1 MFCPTRNIVGVPRKP
16 RGAGELRLTGHS
28 GFSAVWAPFRANHT
42 SRRMFRATK
51 GFACVQGP
59 KGSGMRSETR
69 LCFVV
74 LLTVSLSMGVLIAP
88 SAASSRVPTDQLRP
102 HLGLIPPHNP
112 TRNQDNP
119 ESGAQCFFTRGH
131 GALDDSPLCNAAAL
145 ASIDNARAT
154 EHVAPMSF
162 DLSAFERLSSPE
174 QIFAVSNLE
183 RIDRGLQPVPYMTAQ
198 LNHLAE
204 VGSQHETDPSF
215 PSVLTGGATLESG
228 GSIWSGGSTVLWA
241 DEGWMYADGWGGS
254 VDNTPNGACS
264 SATASGCW
272 GHRDNILMSNPSA
285 GCFIAAGAAAY
296 GGSLSEIYVKACGV
310 VPTDISVS
318 WSALETSLQPAGLAQ
333 ISTQVLP
340 EPNGFAKS
348 YSTWIEVEHGASN
361 YTLAVTGG
369 TLPPSYR
376 LTGAGHL
383 IGPLRDPR
391 GTYRFEVTASF
402 SAPSSTSSKW
412 FSIRLPAT

>member
-28 GFSAVWAPFRANHT
+28 GFSAVWAPFRANHR

-51 GFACVQGP
+51 G
-59 KGSGMRSETR
+59 SGMRFETKS
-69 LCFVV
+69 CSVV
-74 LLTVSLSMGVLIAP
+74 LLTLALSTGALITP
-88 SAASSRVPTDQLRP
+88 SAASSRVTIDQLRA
-102 HLGLIPPHNP
+102 HQGLVPPHNP

-119 ESGAQCFFTRGH
+119 ESGDECFFTHGH

-154 EHVAPMSF
+154 EHVTPMSF
-162 DLSAFERLSSPE
+162 DLSVFERLPSPE
-174 QIFAVSNLE
+174 QIFAVSNFE

-204 VGSQHETDPSF
+204 VGAQHDTDPSF
-215 PSVLTGGATLESG
+215 PSVLTGGATLEGG

-241 DEGWMYADGWGGS
+241 DEGWMYTDGWGGS
-254 VDNTPNGACS
+254 HNTPNGACT
-264 SATASGCW
+264 SATAPGCW
-272 GHRDNILMSNPSA
+272 GHRDNILMADPSG
-285 GCFIAAGAAAY
+285 GCFLAAGAAAY
-296 GGSLSEIYVKACGV
+296 GSSLSEIYVKACGV

-318 WSALETSLQPAGLAQ
+318 WSTLETSLQPTGPVQ

-340 EPNGFAKS
+340 EPTGFANS
-348 YSTWIEVEHGASN
+348 YSTWIEVDGASN
-361 YTLAVTGG
+361 YTLAVTSG
-369 TLPPSYR
+369 TLPPGYR

-383 IGPLRDPR
+383 IGPLRDPQ
-391 GTYRFEVTASF
+391 GTYRFDVTASF
-402 SAPSSTSSKW
+402 GASSSTSTKS
-412 FSIRLPAT
+412 FSIRFQ